1 MQLLHAVATVVT
13 KKGLGA
19 RFGHVK
25 VISDVQF
32 VPRRNAN
39 AFAWYHYTSAFN
51 TECSV
56 VELAVHRTLTTP
68 EVARSKLAHL
78 Q

>member
-1 MQLLHAVATVVT
+1 MQLLVT

-51 TECSV
+51 TECNSG
-56 VELAVHRTLTTP
+56 AGSSSHIDNT
-68 EVARSKLAHL
+68 
-78 Q
+78 

>member
-1 MQLLHAVATVVT
+1 MTRKA
-13 KKGLGA
+13 LGA

-32 VPRRNAN
+32 VPRRNAD
-39 AFAWYHYTSAFN
+39 AFAWYHYTSALN
-51 TECSV
+51 QHSIQSV
-56 VELAVHRTLTTP
+56 VELTVRRTLTAP
-68 EVARSKLAHL
+68 EVASSKLEHL